1 MTVEKKSKI
10 ALQYTLVTV
19 GITAVV
25 MVVFFVLAVF
35 FLLPLAF
42 GWWYAT
48 GGFAAFLLVNA
59 WLVYFVGKRYAARM
73 IERIDHA
80 YQSEKA
86 FIGNASHELN
96 NPLTAIQGECEI
108 SLLKERTPAEYQE
121 ALTRIASETGRII
134 RLMKH
139 LMFLSKGEEE
149 ILRSARETVF
159 LAEFLMKFVERRI
172 QFSTDNFA
180 LVLHIDPQLLKL
192 ALSNIIHNA
201 CKYSRDRMVE
211 IRLRG
216 TVLEIEDQGIGIPPE
231 ELDRIFQPFYRAG
244 NTREFPGN
252 GIGLSLSMRI
262 LRIYGAEVTVSSV
275 LNEGTKVRIDFQKM
289 S

>member
-1 MTVEKKSKI
+1 VEKRSKI
-10 ALQYTLVTV
+10 AVRYTLATV
-19 GITAVV
+19 GVTAVV
-25 MVVFFVLAVF
+25 MVVFFVLAGVF
-35 FLLPLAF
+35 LFPAGGF
-42 GWWYAT
+42 GWWYAA
-48 GGFAAFLLVNA
+48 GGFAVFLAVNV
-59 WLVYFVGKRYAARM
+59 WLVYFVGRRYATRM

-134 RLMKH
+134 RLMKQ
-139 LMFLSKGEEE
+139 LIFLSKEEEE

-159 LAEFLMKFVERRI
+159 LAELLMKFVEKRI
-172 QFSTDNFA
+172 HFSTDNFSLA
-180 LVLHIDPQLLKL
+180 LDIDPQLLKL

-201 CKYSRDRMVE
+201 CKYSRDKPVE

-216 TVLEIEDQGIGIPPE
+216 TVLEIEDQGIGIPPD
-231 ELDRIFQPFYRAG
+231 ELDRIFQPFYRAA

-252 GIGLSLSMRI
+252 GIGLSLSIRI
-262 LRIYGAEVTVSSV
+262 LTIYGAEVTISSV
-275 LNEGTKVRIDFQKM
+275 LNKGTKVRIDFQKT
-289 S
+289 